1 MANHMGLNRM
11 TFFLSEMAWLHNERT
26 LYEECESTEM
36 MPSVRLAEVRAAYAH
51 LQSLEDRGVLTIVQN
66 KNRYVDGPTITGYL
80 DANVRVRY
88 RGHIAEVQILI
99 VGMYTLKNDQTPLYN
114 LARTIGLVGPLQPE
128 YACSTANRA
137 FASLTV
143 PAPL

>member
-1 MANHMGLNRM
+1 MEKARLDYGNDGRRVTDLLRGCVVCAN
-11 TFFLSEMAWLHNERT
+11 AI
-26 LYEECESTEM
+26 
-36 MPSVRLAEVRAAYAH
+36 AEVRAAYAH